1 MLDKEKLNDCLD
13 KHKSLIVNN
22 SEKLDEISKSD
33 LIESDEISNLPF
45 LERREY
51 YKNNKLL

>member
-1 MLDKEKLNDCLD
+1 MLDKEKLSDFLD
-13 KHKSLIVNN
+13 KNKSLIINN
-22 SEKLDEISKSD
+22 SEKLDEISKSNFV
-33 LIESDEISNLPF
+33 ESDEISNLPF